1 LEDNLIPVGGTGN
14 LGETLYRYLA
24 ELCEGIESTTKRLVI
39 VDLVAQF
46 LKKLSIEEVAP
57 SIRMIVGEAF
67 PEWSGQTLD
76 VSWRTIQKVIRSITK
91 ASDEEMLSAFSEKGD
106 LGDMAKILMLRK
118 DVSKQATLLPKPLTI
133 LEVYRSFQSISE
145 AKGSGSKKKKENLVL
160 SLLSRSEPLEA
171 KYIVKNLI
179 GEMRHGASS
188 GLMEEA
194 VAKASGA
201 PLEMIKRA
209 YMLMGDLGEVAE
221 KAMRGGPQALDDV
234 KPTPFHPIKP
244 MLAQAVESVAEALR
258 EHGGI
263 TSLEYKLD
271 GARLQIHIRGG
282 EVKIFSRRLTEVTT
296 SLPDVVEQVRNNIQ
310 PGEAIIEGEAV
321 AVGKDARP
329 LTFQNLMKRF
339 RRVKGIEEMVREIPV
354 KLYLFDIIYL
364 DGKLLIDLPYSERR
378 KALSQVAGEIELVPQ
393 LITCDVDKAQ
403 EFFEEAK
410 NKGHEGLMAKKIEST
425 YTPGRRG
432 KKWLKIKET
441 EALDLVIV
449 GADWGYGRRV
459 NWLSD
464 YYLAARNEE
473 TGELQIIGK
482 TFKGLTD
489 EEFEEITEKLLK
501 LKTIEY
507 GRTVRVKPEIVV
519 ETIFEEIQKSPK
531 YESGYALRF
540 ARIKRIREDK
550 NVEDIDTME
559 KVKRLYENQF
569 KAKSK
574 TL

>member
-1 LEDNLIPVGGTGN
+1 MC
-14 LGETLYRYLA
+14 ETLYRDLA
-24 ELCEGIESTTKRLVI
+24 ELCEEIESTTKRLVI
-39 VDLVAQF
+39 VDLIAQF
-46 LKKLSIEEVAP
+46 LKKLSVGEVAP

-67 PEWSGQTLD
+67 PEWSGRTLD
-76 VSWRTIQKVIRSITK
+76 VSWRTIQNVIRSITK
-91 ASDEEMLSAFSEKGD
+91 ASEEEMLSAFSKKGD
-106 LGDMAKILMLRK
+106 LGDMTKILMLRK
-118 DVSKQATLLPKPLTI
+118 DVSKQATLLQKPLTI

-145 AKGSGSKKKKENLVL
+145 AKGSGSKKKKENIVL
-160 SLLSRSEPLEA
+160 SLLSRAEPLEA
-171 KYIVKNLI
+171 KHIVKNLI

-201 PLEMIKRA
+201 PLEMVKRA
-209 YMLMGDLGEVAE
+209 YMLMGDLGDVAE

-234 KPTPFHPIKP
+234 KPTPSHPIKP
-244 MLAQAVESVAEALR
+244 MLAQAIESVAEALG

-282 EVKIFSRRLTEVTT
+282 EVKIFSRRLTEVTA
-296 SLPDVVEQVRNNIQ
+296 SLPDVVEQVRNNIH
-310 PGEAIIEGEAV
+310 PSEAIIEGEAV
-321 AVGKDARP
+321 AIGKDARP

-339 RRVKGIEEMVREIPV
+339 RRIKGIEEMIREIPV

-378 KALSQVAGEIELVPQ
+378 KVLSQVAGEIELVPQ
-393 LITCDVDKAQ
+393 LITSDVDKAQ

-410 NKGHEGLMAKKIEST
+410 SKGHEGLMAKKIDST

-441 EALDLVIV
+441 ETLDLVIV

-459 NWLSD
+459 SWLSD

-489 EEFEEITEKLLK
+489 EEFKEITEKLLT

-540 ARIKRIREDK
+540 ARIKRIRDDK
-550 NVEDIDTME
+550 SVEDIDTIE
-559 KVKRLYENQF
+559 KVKQLYENQF
-569 KAKSK
+569 KTKAKP
-574 TL
+574 L

>member
-1 LEDNLIPVGGTGN
+1 M
-14 LGETLYRYLA
+14 GETLYRDLA
-24 ELCEGIESTTKRLVI
+24 ELCEDIESTTKRLAI
-39 VDLVAQF
+39 VDLISQF
-46 LKKLSIEEVAP
+46 LKKLSIGEVAP

-67 PEWSGQTLD
+67 PEWSGKTLD
-76 VSWRTIQKVIRSITK
+76 VSWRTVQKVIKGITK
-91 ASDEEMLSAFSEKGD
+91 ASDEEMLQAFSKRGD

-118 DVSKQATLLPKPLTI
+118 DVSKQATLLQKPLTI
-133 LEVYRSFQSISE
+133 LEVYRSFQAISE
-145 AKGSGSKKKKENLVL
+145 AKGSGSKKKKENIVL
-160 SLLSRSEPLEA
+160 SLLSRAEPLEA

-194 VAKASGA
+194 IAKASGA
-201 PLEMIKRA
+201 PLEMVKRTH
-209 YMLMGDLGEVAE
+209 MLMGDLGDVAE
-221 KAMRGGPQALDDV
+221 KAMRGGAQSLNDV
-234 KPTPFHPIKP
+234 KPIPFHPIKP
-244 MLAQAVESVAEALR
+244 MLVQAVDNVAEALR
-258 EHGGI
+258 EHGGE

-271 GARLQIHIRGG
+271 GARLQIHIRKG
-282 EVKIFSRRLTEVTT
+282 EVKIFSRRLTEVTA
-296 SLPDVVEQVRNNIQ
+296 SLPDVVEQVKNNIQ
-310 PGEAIIEGEAV
+310 FSEAILEGEAV
-321 AVGKDARP
+321 AIGKDFRP

-339 RRVKGIEEMVREIPV
+339 HRVKGIEEMVREIPV

-378 KALSQVAGEIELVPQ
+378 KILSRVAGELELVPQ
-393 LITCDVDKAQ
+393 VVTCSVDSAQ

-410 NKGHEGLMAKKIEST
+410 SKGHEGIIAKKMDST

-432 KKWLKIKET
+432 RKWLKIKET
-441 EALDLVIV
+441 ETLDLVIV

-489 EEFEEITEKLLK
+489 EEFEEVTEKLLK

-540 ARIKRIREDK
+540 ARIKRIRDDK
-550 NVEDIDTME
+550 NLEDVDTIE
-559 KVKRLYENQF
+559 KVKQLYEKQF